1 MDKLFD
7 SALKSALPD
16 SQNALDC
23 WNEANRIL
31 PLEDWPGEISRL
43 ASCFYDNHGKY
54 LQLTNS
60 SLLKGIYKSNWAR
73 NSLALAAL
81 IPVVQRFEDLGVEY
95 RLIKGG
101 AIILYLNSI
110 GARRMGDL
118 DLVIERG
125 SREVAQQ
132 VLHESGFAPRYPGDR
147 RGKANEIWENSKG
160 VVLDLHYVNRFH
172 DFHCVFEGSTERIY
186 MGHSFKLP
194 NLETSILIAAIHGEA
209 KHSNG
214 DFLQSAWD
222 ISMLIKLVNEKAV
235 VDLANKHDAQ
245 RVLRLF
251 INHLKK
257 LECFPEDRNFST
269 LRISV
274 FGIFKE
280 RLFALVRSFLITPI
294 PKVLNFSNFRLQYF
308 LTHRRELNDWHYIF
322 WGMFGMIRPIERVFT
337 SRKGLLARNRKLESM
352 DHMAVFINSNQFHN
366 SEVGFELRHIF
377 ANELRVL
384 IQKPDLKRMKLDLVF
399 DLERPSPRMLFIN
412 GISHGHIAPSL
423 GNKYCFEVEG
433 GEDRIELSFRDF
445 SSSPLPWRGKIDIY
459 WSNSPL
465 N

>member
-7 SALKSALPD
+7 FALKSALPD
-16 SQNALDC
+16 SRTALDY
-23 WNEANRIL
+23 WNQANQIL

-101 AIILYLNSI
+101 AIILYINSI

-132 VLHESGFAPRYPGDR
+132 VLNESGFAPRYPGDR

-172 DFHCVFEGSTERIY
+172 NFHCVFEGSIEKNY
-186 MGHSFKLP
+186 MGNSFKLP
-194 NLETSILIAAIHGEA
+194 NLETSILIAAIHGKA

-222 ISMLIKLVNEKAV
+222 ISMLLKLANEKAL
-235 VDLANKHDAQ
+235 VDLANKYGAQ
-245 RVLRLF
+245 NELQQF

-280 RLFALVRSFLITPI
+280 RLFALVRSLLVTPK
-294 PKVLNFSNFRLQYF
+294 PKVLNISNFRFQYF
-308 LTHRRELNDWHYIF
+308 LTHRRELNDWYYIF

-337 SRKGLLARNRKLESM
+337 SRKGLLARNRKIESR
-352 DHMAVFINSNQFHN
+352 DHLAVFIKSNQFHN
-366 SEVGFELRHIF
+366 AEVGFELRHIF

-423 GNKYCFEVEG
+423 GNKYGFELEG
-433 GEDRIELSFRDF
+433 GENRIELSFRDF
-445 SSSPLPWRGKIDIY
+445 SSSPLPWLGKIDIY